1 MKCSIF
7 IATSADGYIAT
18 EGGEVDWLKSARA
31 SDVDMGDQADMGFT
45 EYLASVDEF
54 CSPETGEGCGGIIA
68 I

>member
-1 MKCSIF
+1 M
-7 IATSADGYIAT
+7 
-18 EGGEVDWLKSARA
+18 DWLKSARA